1 VTEKFQVEEDG
12 DVLLVTWKWFN
23 LKHVFLA
30 FFSFFWLSF
39 LAVWYGMAFTSGMGD
54 LGAFAL
60 IVYLFPL
67 GHVAVGFGLAYY
79 TLCGFLNSTTVAV
92 GRDSLIVNHHPLWW
106 RGNVLIPATEIGQL
120 FVSRQVTRTKNG
132 KSISYSLE
140 MLGKK
145 GERRKVVRGMTSLE
159 QVRWLET
166 KLEEKLGIK
175 NAPVADEH
183 A

>member
-1 VTEKFQVEEDG
+1 MTEKFQVEEDG
-12 DVLLVTWKWFN
+12 DVLLVTWKWFSF
-23 LKHVFLA
+23 KYVFLA
-30 FFSFFWLSF
+30 VFSFFWLSF
-39 LAVWYGMAFTSGMGD
+39 LAFWYAMAFTDGMGD
-54 LGAFAL
+54 MGGFAL
-60 IVYLFPL
+60 IVILFPL

-106 RGNVLIPATEIGQL
+106 RGNALIPAAEIGQL
-120 FVSRQVTRTKNG
+120 FVSRQVTHTKNG
-132 KSISYSLE
+132 RSISYSLE

-145 GERRKVVRGMTSLE
+145 GERKRVVRRMTSLK

-175 NAPVADEH
+175 NVPVAGEH
-183 A
+183 S